1 MSGWTVSP
9 SKYEGSLRVRN
20 KANAFEANMEIARFA
35 ASQLLYKWGAFE
47 AIPVEGS
54 ISYQDL
60 AVATKAEE
68 ALLSKY
74 KAMHRPL
81 LWPAVD

>member
-1 MSGWTVSP
+1 MTDV
-9 SKYEGSLRVRN
+9 
-20 KANAFEANMEIARFA
+20 FEVNMDIARIA

-60 AVATKAEE
+60 AAATKSEE
-68 ALLSKY
+68 ALLSEY
-74 KAMHRPL
+74 RTMHRHSGRY
-81 LWPAVD
+81 AVD